1 MADKPTEA
9 PTTTGVEASQ
19 NDDAAPTSNLQ
30 EPSYDVEVQL
40 SDLQKDTEHP
50 LGSATTFQE
59 LGLSVPIQNSYA
71 ICCPALFSLTPLAQA
86 R

>member
-9 PTTTGVEASQ
+9 PTTTGNEASH
-19 NDDAAPTSNLQ
+19 NDGAAPTSNLQ
-30 EPSYDVEVQL
+30 EPNYDVEVQL

-59 LGLSVPIQNSYA
+59 LGLSVPIQNSHA
-71 ICCPALFSLTPLAQA
+71 IRCPPLFSLTSLS
-86 R
+86 